1 MSISGSCAL
10 MDDCSSC
17 TLMEG
22 AECAWCSKTER
33 CTGAT
38 TAFGNLESTGCSF
51 NELYVRDSECF
62 IISKTIPWMAVCAML
77 GVRLLFFFRSRLPV
91 IRIRTFFNQI
101 VFVLVLKFK
110 ASFKEQR
117 NPKPVVQQSTLDLF
131 YEKHK
136 VRDVNFKCTDTNK
149 FRKSTFMSWFWY
161 HFCFDIFLNPLA
173 EPKDRCE

>member
-1 MSISGSCAL
+1 VEAKIPPFFPRYEGYETIDLAERSGNCTTFSPISPYQVGSHTLLIVIANTGGAMSISGSCAL

-91 IRIRTFFNQI
+91 IRIRTFFN
-101 VFVLVLKFK
+101 
-110 ASFKEQR
+110 
-117 NPKPVVQQSTLDLF
+117 
-131 YEKHK
+131 
-136 VRDVNFKCTDTNK
+136 
-149 FRKSTFMSWFWY
+149 
-161 HFCFDIFLNPLA
+161 
-173 EPKDRCE
+173 